1 MNLEDIGSTLD
12 EWLERPAQMVEDL
25 FGVEPDAWQAEA
37 LAAFPHS
44 PRMAFKASKGVGK
57 TACEAWLIWNFLL
70 TRPYPKIACTAIDSN
85 NLSDNLWTEL
95 ALWRSKSQLLQATF
109 EWTKTR
115 IFAKQYP
122 ETWWAS
128 ARTWSKTAD
137 RNQQS
142 NTLAG
147 LHAEYI
153 MFVLDESGGMPDAI
167 MASAEA
173 ALSSCKEGHI
183 IQAGNPTHLEGP
195 LYAACTKERRLWKV
209 IEINGDPDNPKRAS
223 RVSIEWAREQIEKY
237 GRNNPW
243 VLVNVFGQFPPASIN
258 ALIGPDEV
266 KEAMQRYYRTH
277 EIGNA
282 AKVLGVDV
290 ARFGDDASVI
300 CQRQGI
306 QVFPFKKYRN
316 VDSTQGAG
324 AVSRIWKDWDAHSCF
339 VDDTGGFGSG
349 WIDRLITLGRS
360 PVGIHFAG
368 KPHNPHRFV
377 NKRAE
382 MYFDAVE
389 WIKRKGA
396 LPDDCHELL
405 AALTQTTYTF
415 QGDKILLE
423 PKDDI
428 KVKLGYSPDEAD
440 SFVLTFAEPVTVPD
454 VLPRS
459 QRTAALEDYNPYK
472 EPATASDLIPRDQR
486 TAALADYHPYRES
499 AGSGSDYDPFR

>member
-1 MNLEDIGSTLD
+1 MSPDDVIDSTLY
-12 EWLERPAQMVEDL
+12 EWLERPSGMVRDL
-25 FGVEPDAWQAEA
+25 FDVDPDPLQERV
-37 LAAFPHS
+37 LNEFPVS
-44 PRMAFKASKGVGK
+44 PRIAMKASKGCGK
-57 TACEAWLIWNFLL
+57 TATEAWLIWNFLL
-70 TRPYPKIACTAIDSN
+70 TRPHPKIACTAIDSN

-95 ALWRSKSQLLQATF
+95 ALWRPKSPLLQDMF

-115 IFAKQYP
+115 IFHKQYP
-122 ETWWAS
+122 ETWWCS

-183 IQAGNPTHLEGP
+183 VQAGNPTHLEGP
-195 LYAACTKERRLWKV
+195 LYAACTKEARLWNV
-209 IEINGDPDNPKRAS
+209 IEMTGDPDDPKRS
-223 RVSIEWAREQIEKY
+223 PRVSIEWAKQQIEKY

-243 VLVNVFGQFPPASIN
+243 VLVNVFGQFPPASLN

-266 KEAMQRYYRTH
+266 QAAMKRYHRAH

-300 CQRQGI
+300 CRRQGI
-306 QVFPFKKYRN
+306 QVLPFQRYRN
-316 VDSTQGAG
+316 IDSTQGAG
-324 AVSRIWKDWDAHSCF
+324 AVSRLWQEFGAHACF

-349 WIDRLITLGRS
+349 WIDRLITLGRA
-360 PVGIHFAG
+360 PIGIHFAG
-368 KPHNPHRFV
+368 KPHDASRYV

-382 MYFDAVE
+382 MYFDAVQ
-389 WIKRKGA
+389 WIKRGGA
-396 LPDDCHELL
+396 LPEDSHELL

-440 SFVLTFAEPVTVPD
+440 SFVLTFAEPVGAPD
-454 VLPRS
+454 PLPRS
-459 QRTAALEDYNPYK
+459 QRNAVPADYNPYA
-472 EPATASDLIPRDQR
+472 EAQIS
-486 TAALADYHPYRES
+486 AADRYDPYRE
-499 AGSGSDYDPFR
+499 GGERYE